1 METRNSPRVMNH
13 KQDRRKINTE
23 DRLVNYIK
31 TQLGHPLITVD
42 VTDEQVL
49 QCIDDAFIKWG
60 EWNWDGQQNMVFVI
74 ETFSGIQDY
83 YLDERVKA
91 IYGMSIADT
100 TSGYSSGGNTGMW
113 GGLPMGE
120 IMPPMYMP
128 AITMQGETSSLSISG
143 PDNGSA
149 TGVAGGV
156 AGGPNT
162 GGDSNSNPLESA
174 WSNLAN
180 MQTWQN
186 MFGKTISFEFNE
198 SNHIL
203 RLFQDV
209 GGPVAIE
216 ASMDYIPDPDF
227 DDAYGHQWLKKYAL
241 NLVKRVWGQN
251 LGKYDS
257 QLIGGA
263 NINYDRIISEAQ
275 QEIDQLEEQLLME
288 SESLGIWSG

>member
-1 METRNSPRVMNH
+1 ME
-13 KQDRRKINTE
+13 
-23 DRLVNYIK
+23 
-31 TQLGHPLITVD
+31 
-42 VTDEQVL
+42 
-49 QCIDDAFIKWG
+49 
-60 EWNWDGQQNMVFVI
+60 
-74 ETFSGIQDY
+74 
-83 YLDERVKA
+83 
-91 IYGMSIADT
+91 
-100 TSGYSSGGNTGMW
+100 
-113 GGLPMGE
+113 
-120 IMPPMYMP
+120 
-128 AITMQGETSSLSISG
+128 GETSSLSG
-143 PDNGSA
+143 YLNNGAA

-162 GGDSNSNPLESA
+162 GGSSNSNPLESA

-288 SESLGIWSG
+288 SESLGIFSG